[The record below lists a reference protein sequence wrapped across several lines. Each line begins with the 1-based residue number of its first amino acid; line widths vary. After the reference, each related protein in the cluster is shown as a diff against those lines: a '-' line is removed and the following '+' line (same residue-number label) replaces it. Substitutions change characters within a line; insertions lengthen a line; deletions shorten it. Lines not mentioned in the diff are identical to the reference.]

1 MEKKF
6 VLFVVFMYICVMF
19 VDIVLLMNFMYF
31 YFLYYILKRVYKFII
46 RLIIV
51 YFLDIVFDV
60 N

>member
-6 VLFVVFMYICVMF
+6 VLFVVFMYKCVMF
-19 VDIVLLMNFMYF
+19 VEIVLLMNFMYF

>member
-1 MEKKF
+1 
-6 VLFVVFMYICVMF
+6 MF
-19 VDIVLLMNFMYF
+19 VEIVLLMNFMYF

>member
-19 VDIVLLMNFMYF
+19 VEIVLLMNFMYF